1 MRRAIHFLG
10 WMGVSLTIL
19 TLILTLLTTY
29 QFTYVKYFNSYKTL
43 QWCIFFTMIAWA
55 INMFDFKASFKNKK
69 CPVAC
74 ILIAVGV
81 IFFIYMKVY

>member
-19 TLILTLLTTY
+19 TLVLTFLTTY
-29 QFTYVKYFNSYKTL
+29 QFTYVKYFNSYETL
-43 QWCIFFTMIAWA
+43 QWCIFFTMVVLA
-55 INMFDFKASFKNKK
+55 INMVDFKASFKNVVY
-69 CPVAC
+69 PVAC
-74 ILIAVGV
+74 ILIAVGT